1 MSLTQSIVDIL
12 DPMCDLPRAF
22 SDISDQISNT
32 DLLEDGANQMVT
44 FPASY
49 RLRLK
54 RDRKYL

>member
-12 DPMCDLPRAF
+12 DPMRDLPRAF

-44 FPASY
+44 FPASI
-49 RLRLK
+49 
-54 RDRKYL
+54 D